1 MRVLAVDPALRRTGY
16 AVLERPEPPP
26 AGTRRG
32 PRPPAA
38 VALVYGVIENAKTLV
53 PSACLVAIRAR
64 LAEVIREFHPDT
76 CAVEA
81 IIYVQSH
88 RTAITMGAARGAALI
103 AAAEAGLPIREYP
116 PTRVKQAA
124 VGHGSATK
132 DQVAFM
138 MRALL
143 GLAETP
149 PADAADALAIG
160 LAHLNA
166 EGAGEAFGEA
176 SKPL

>member
-1 MRVLAVDPALRRTGY
+1 MRVLAVDPALRKTGF
-16 AVLERPEPPP
+16 AILERPEPEAP
-26 AGTRRG
+26 AVRRG
-32 PRPPAA
+32 GRPSAA
-38 VALVYGVIENAKTLV
+38 TALFYGVIENPKARL
-53 PSACLVAIRAR
+53 PSACLVEIRSR
-64 LAEVIREFHPDT
+64 LAEVIRDYRPDA
-76 CAVEA
+76 CAVEG

-124 VGHGSATK
+124 VGRGSATK

-166 EGAGEAFGEA
+166 ASAGEAFGET
-176 SKPL
+176 PDLL